1 MSESVSL
8 ISLREL
14 IYILGYFYFSQVQ
27 VTDEVREYLRKPTFD
42 NWQWDDPEMIIL
54 LRQMY
59 IDLGLVSRF
68 NIEVNHS
75 LFLLRQ
81 LSDTCMYDSRYFL
94 HFEISCKCR
103 RILKEYVEIH
113 VHVYSSLCPVP
124 DSCHQDLSIF

>member
-1 MSESVSL
+1 
-8 ISLREL
+8 
-14 IYILGYFYFSQVQ
+14 
-27 VTDEVREYLRKPTFD
+27 
-42 NWQWDDPEMIIL
+42 MIIL

-81 LSDTCMYDSRYFL
+81 LSDTCIYDSRYFL
-94 HFEISCKCR
+94 HLEISSKCR
-103 RILKEYVEIH
+103 RILKEYVEI
-113 VHVYSSLCPVP
+113 HVYSSLCPVP

>member
-1 MSESVSL
+1 MILQPFSVSRYGTLNWYPNSLSESVNL
-8 ISLREL
+8 ISLIEL

-75 LFLLRQ
+75 LFL
-81 LSDTCMYDSRYFL
+81 F
-94 HFEISCKCR
+94 
-103 RILKEYVEIH
+103 
-113 VHVYSSLCPVP
+113 
-124 DSCHQDLSIF
+124 